1 MLVVKKMGDWVTH
14 ISRSVTAR
22 LMMNMLAGV
31 RRLRLLRAQK
41 PRSRFDPVVHQQG
54 VCTFSFLFSSHR
66 ASPWSSL
73 APPTGGTLSHT
84 VLERTAPAGKITEW
98 AWPRAG

>member
-41 PRSRFDPVVHQQG
+41 QRSRFVPVVPQQG
-54 VCTFSFLFSSHR
+54 VYTFSPFSFFF
-66 ASPWSSL
+66 
-73 APPTGGTLSHT
+73 SHT
-84 VLERTAPAGKITEW
+84 VPPLELSGAPHGRHTASHCAREDSAGRKNH
-98 AWPRAG
+98 